1 MLGGLSALLF
11 VILMVMVV
19 FLAFQ
24 VQENSSK
31 CKEARTSHQAIMWE
45 SARLMSKSETQENP
59 LWKYRDALEAKFKL
73 EQLVQFYG
81 SVAATAKALKTDSK
95 RLETLQ
101 KNMDDQIESSED
113 IMVTLARQAAAA
125 SVPQERPSRSR
136 HRRDFS
142 S

>member
-31 CKEARTSHQAIMWE
+31 CKEARTSHQAMMWE

-73 EQLVQFYG
+73 DQLVQFYG

-101 KNMDDQIESSED
+101 KNMDEQIESSEE
-113 IMVTLARQAAAA
+113 IMVSFARQAAAQIQ
-125 SVPQERPSRSR
+125 PPPSRSR
-136 HRRDFS
+136 HRRSVGKD
-142 S
+142 